1 MNDVIAA
8 IIGATVS
15 IVLVA
20 INNMTARRERDIREI
35 FNRLNRL
42 EKDVA
47 GIANQ
52 RGGWR
57 NR

>member
-1 MNDVIAA
+1 MNEIIAA
-8 IIGATVS
+8 TIGASVS
-15 IVLVA
+15 ILLVA

-47 GIANQ
+47 AIPP
-52 RGGWR
+52 RRDWR

>member
-1 MNDVIAA
+1 MNEIIAA
-8 IIGATVS
+8 TIGAAVS
-15 IVLVA
+15 ILLVA
-20 INNMTARRERDIREI
+20 INNITARRDRDIREI

-47 GIANQ
+47 SSMP
-52 RGGWR
+52 RKDWR

>member
-1 MNDVIAA
+1 MNEIIAA
-8 IIGATVS
+8 TIGAAVS
-15 IVLVA
+15 ILLVA

-47 GIANQ
+47 AIPT
-52 RGGWR
+52 RRDWR

>member
-1 MNDVIAA
+1 MNEIIAA
-8 IIGATVS
+8 TIGASVS
-15 IVLVA
+15 ILLVA

-47 GIANQ
+47 AIPS
-52 RGGWR
+52 RRDWR

>member
-1 MNDVIAA
+1 MNEIIAA
-8 IIGATVS
+8 TIGAAVS
-15 IVLVA
+15 ILLVA
-20 INNMTARRERDIREI
+20 INNITARRDRDIREI

-47 GIANQ
+47 ANVP
-52 RGGWR
+52 RRDWR

>member
-1 MNDVIAA
+1 MNEIIAA
-8 IIGATVS
+8 TIGASVS
-15 IVLVA
+15 IVLVE
-20 INNMTARRERDIREI
+20 IKNMTARRERDIREI

-47 GIANQ
+47 AIPT
-52 RGGWR
+52 RRDWR

>member
-1 MNDVIAA
+1 MNEIIAA
-8 IIGATVS
+8 TIGASVS
-15 IVLVA
+15 ILLVA

-47 GIANQ
+47 AIPPRN
-52 RGGWR
+52 WR

>member
-1 MNDVIAA
+1 MNEIIAA
-8 IIGATVS
+8 TIGASVS
-15 IVLVA
+15 ILLVA

-47 GIANQ
+47 AIPP
-52 RGGWR
+52 RGHWR

>member
-1 MNDVIAA
+1 MNEIIAA
-8 IIGATVS
+8 TIGASVS
-15 IVLVA
+15 ILLVA

-47 GIANQ
+47 AISP
-52 RGGWR
+52 RRDWR

>member
-1 MNDVIAA
+1 MNEIIAA
-8 IIGATVS
+8 TIGASVS
-15 IVLVA
+15 ILLVA
-20 INNMTARRERDIREI
+20 INNMTARSERDIREI

-47 GIANQ
+47 AIPT
-52 RGGWR
+52 RRDWR

>member
-1 MNDVIAA
+1 MNEIIAA
-8 IIGATVS
+8 TIGAAVS
-15 IVLVA
+15 ILLVA
-20 INNMTARRERDIREI
+20 INNMTARRDRDIREI

-47 GIANQ
+47 SSMP
-52 RGGWR
+52 RKDWR

>member
-1 MNDVIAA
+1 MNEIIAA
-8 IIGATVS
+8 TIGAAVS
-15 IVLVA
+15 ILLVA
-20 INNMTARRERDIREI
+20 INNITARRDRDIREI

-47 GIANQ
+47 ANSP
-52 RGGWR
+52 RRDWR

>member
-1 MNDVIAA
+1 MNEIIAA
-8 IIGATVS
+8 TIGASVS
-15 IVLVA
+15 ILLVA

-47 GIANQ
+47 AIPTRRN
-52 RGGWR
+52 WR

>member
-1 MNDVIAA
+1 MNEIIAETIVA
-8 IIGATVS
+8 TDSII
-15 IVLVA
+15 LVA
-20 INNMTARRERDIREI
+20 LNNMTARRERDIREI

-47 GIANQ
+47 AIPT
-52 RGGWR
+52 RRDWR

>member
-1 MNDVIAA
+1 MNEIIAA
-8 IIGATVS
+8 TIGASVS
-15 IVLVA
+15 ILLVA

-47 GIANQ
+47 AIPTSRN
-52 RGGWR
+52 WR

>member
-1 MNDVIAA
+1 MNEIIAA
-8 IIGATVS
+8 TIGAAVS
-15 IVLVA
+15 ILLVA
-20 INNMTARRERDIREI
+20 INNITARRDRDIREI

-47 GIANQ
+47 ANAP
-52 RGGWR
+52 RRDWR

>member
-1 MNDVIAA
+1 MNEIIAA
-8 IIGATVS
+8 TIGAAVS
-15 IVLVA
+15 ILLVA
-20 INNMTARRERDIREI
+20 INNITARRDRDIREI

-47 GIANQ
+47 ASTP
-52 RGGWR
+52 RRDWR

>member
-1 MNDVIAA
+1 MNEIIAA
-8 IIGATVS
+8 TIGASVS

-20 INNMTARRERDIREI
+20 INNMAARRDRDIREI

-42 EKDVA
+42 ETDFAATRKRD
-47 GIANQ
+47 
-52 RGGWR
+52 WR

>member
-1 MNDVIAA
+1 MNEIIAA
-8 IIGATVS
+8 TIGASVS
-15 IVLVA
+15 IVLVV

-47 GIANQ
+47 AIPT
-52 RGGWR
+52 RRDWR